1 MEDST
6 LEATWAAARRME
18 GKELGKDPSKEN
30 QIVTKFTLTGTN
42 QGLCWLMTPQHTEVK
57 RIQRAGQVQGEPS
70 TRTGAHLKWK
80 RFIWVSKRMPG
91 WSRNV

>member
-18 GKELGKDPSKEN
+18 GKELSKDPSKES
-30 QIVTKFTLTGTN
+30 QTVTKFTLTGTN
-42 QGLCWLMTPQHTEVK
+42 QGLCWFMPPQYTEVK
-57 RIQRAGQVQGEPS
+57 RIQRAGQVQGGPS
-70 TRTGAHLKWK
+70 TRKGAYLKWK

-91 WSRNV
+91 